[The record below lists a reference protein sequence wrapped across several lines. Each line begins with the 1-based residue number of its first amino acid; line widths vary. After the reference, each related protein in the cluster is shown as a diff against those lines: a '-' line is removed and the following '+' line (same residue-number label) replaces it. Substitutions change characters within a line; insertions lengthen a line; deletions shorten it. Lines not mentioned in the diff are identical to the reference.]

1 MQALTSRAPTL
12 PPTLRPRVA
21 YYDLGIPF
29 VGAVWNGFSITYD
42 PANGHTL
49 AWGAEF
55 SQDGAHYFCNDLD
68 AGSLEVFP
76 MPCREHGPVFQAADG
91 TIYARIMSG
100 LSADHGHHLMV
111 FDAQARSF
119 SSLGRPAPGDQRLLC
134 MEERGGLL
142 YMGGHELAELFCYDP
157 QKRCFDK
164 LCRPFAP
171 PTDRLVNIQ
180 LLPDG
185 RLLLSGYPAVPAKIY
200 DVESGQLSDVPP
212 AAEGIAGAV
221 SEGDRLFLAAGE
233 QVRVLSADFAEV
245 ARLDSPVAGAAL
257 APLSLGRNSRA
268 SDRGVVYAW
277 AGDQLVAIDA
287 QTLDIRSICQ
297 GPFAGISGLSKDGHL
312 VFAQVEGG
320 RATIVDP
327 DTGVREER
335 SFEVYQGSRGSA
347 VCALGR
353 GPDGKIYGTNI
364 YGMHLCAI
372 DPDTDA
378 IEDLGYTWS
387 GGELYHVHAHKDK
400 LYVGS
405 YGGSN
410 IGVYDPSQPWNP
422 GSEGDSNPRNW
433 GQLGQNQNRPF
444 EAVTGPDGRIYV
456 ANRSNYGIPPAAP
469 WPRTIPRPASMIGK
483 FTSTPSKACSA
494 WLRISAMCT
503 VAPAFTGGAARKSPP
518 ATACCS
524 SLTPRRNSAFANCVQ
539 WKGPTRSPVWPSI
552 PRGWFLALRTIAAC
566 LSFDPER
573 FVVEEV
579 IGPLRS
585 EGTRLMGVPEGVEM
599 FPLICASD
607 GFIYGLTRFDL
618 FRIDGSSRVLTYLN
632 DPPLPELYA
641 LTEGNPGVLYMSAGT
656 HVIKCLLRPPPFY
669 R

>member
-68 AGSLEVFP
+68 TGGLEVFP

-91 TIYARIMSG
+91 TIYALIMSG

-111 FDAQARSF
+111 FDAQARTF
-119 SSLGRPAPGDQRLLC
+119 SSQGRPAPGDQRLLC
-134 MEERGGLL
+134 MEERDGLL

-164 LCRPFAP
+164 LCRPFVP

-212 AAEGIAGAV
+212 GAEGIAGAV

-257 APLSLGRNSRA
+257 VPLALGRNSRA

-297 GPFAGISGLSKDGHL
+297 GPFAGISGLSRDGHL
-312 VFAQVEGG
+312 VFAQVEEG

-327 DTGVREER
+327 DTGDREER

-353 GPDGKIYGTNI
+353 GPEGKIYGTNI

-422 GSEGDSNPRNW
+422 GSESDSNPRNW
-433 GQLGQNQNRPF
+433 GPLGQNQNRPF
-444 EAVTGPDGRIYV
+444 EVVTGPDGRIYV
-456 ANRSNYGIPPAAP
+456 ANRSNYGIPGGSLAAYDP
-469 WPRTIPRPASMIGK
+469 DTGLDDREIYLDPEQSVQCVAADQRYVYGGTSIYGGRGSEITTRDGLLFVFDPQTKQRICELRPVEGANTV
-483 FTSTPSKACSA
+483 TSLAVHPSG
-494 WLRISAMCT
+494 LVFGT
-503 VAPAFTGGAARKSPP
+503 TDN
-518 ATACCS
+518 
-524 SLTPRRNSAFANCVQ
+524 RRLFV
-539 WKGPTRSPVWPSI
+539 
-552 PRGWFLALRTIAAC
+552 
-566 LSFDPER
+566 FDPER

-641 LTEGNPGVLYMSAGT
+641 LTEGNSGVLYMSAGT